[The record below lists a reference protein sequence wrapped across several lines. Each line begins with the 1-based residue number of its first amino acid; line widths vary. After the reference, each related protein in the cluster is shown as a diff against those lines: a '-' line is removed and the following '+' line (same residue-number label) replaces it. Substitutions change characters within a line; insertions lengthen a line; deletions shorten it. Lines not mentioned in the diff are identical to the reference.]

1 MDDSVVVVLVAA
13 AAGIVGLVLAVRL
26 WQRWR
31 WSAHLSRRRREL
43 RKQQR
48 AIDARQQEIE
58 RLAGRIV
65 STSSTTTIAGFEI
78 VRQIEAVFA
87 DGHPSQ
93 SKAVEALKALAAEKG
108 ANALTN
114 LRSERLPSGK
124 CVAQGDAV
132 VVRPVAERR
141 DSSPAEG
148 ADETGAAAPADD
160 GRPTF

>member
-1 MDDSVVVVLVAA
+1 
-13 AAGIVGLVLAVRL
+13 
-26 WQRWR
+26 
-31 WSAHLSRRRREL
+31 
-43 RKQQR
+43 
-48 AIDARQQEIE
+48 E

-108 ANALTN
+108 ANALIN
-114 LRSERLPSGK
+114 LGSARLPSGR

-141 DSSPAEG
+141 NGSLAEG
-148 ADETGAAAPADD
+148 LNETG
-160 GRPTF
+160 

>member
-1 MDDSVVVVLVAA
+1 MDDSIVVVLVAT
-13 AAGIVGLVLAVRL
+13 AAGIIVLVLAVRL

-31 WSAHLSRRRREL
+31 WSAYLSRRRREL

-93 SKAVEALKALAAEKG
+93 SRAVEALKALAAEKG
-108 ANALTN
+108 ANALIN
-114 LRSERLPSGK
+114 LGSARLPSGK

-141 DSSPAEG
+141 DSSLAQG
-148 ADETGAAAPADD
+148 ADETGEAAPADD
-160 GRPTF
+160 GRPTL